1 MSDKIHPGVAIAIGA
16 AILVIIVFLGFK
28 VFGSNQ
34 GAEGKPTIVTYDK
47 NDEKF
52 KPKLPSNMA
61 GGQ

>member
-1 MSDKIHPGVAIAIGA
+1 MQNKIHPGVAIAIGA
-16 AILVIIVFLGFK
+16 AILVLVVFLGFK

-52 KPKLPSNMA
+52 KPKLPSNIA